1 MTRAMTL
8 IKMYFVGSLRALT
21 QDVSRRLFEQVS
33 FSFRTG
39 PCLPLFPH
47 LALQDVSDTAQMHL
61 LYTRFTTVAGQLAPL
76 LGEFERRAR
85 THPEE
90 LGALLSECHAAYFA
104 ARKSLL
110 VARLTEQIRGLDPT
124 RTELVELVRFSSA
137 SCSQE
142 SNRHTTPHER
152 VSLQTRSGCSYLKQL
167 CTEEFD
173 LYRAFFSSGKE
184 GL

>member
-21 QDVSRRLFEQVS
+21 QDVSRRLHEQVP
-33 FSFRTG
+33 FFLRTRLS
-39 PCLPLFPH
+39 LPPFPH

-85 THPEE
+85 SHPEE
-90 LGALLSECHAAYFA
+90 LGALLSECHAAYFS

-124 RTELVELVRFSSA
+124 RTELVELVRFFSLPPRKSDG
-137 SCSQE
+137 
-142 SNRHTTPHER
+142 HTTRRER
-152 VSLQTRSGCSYLKQL
+152 LSPQTRSGCSYLKQL

-184 GL
+184 EL

>member
-1 MTRAMTL
+1 MTL

-21 QDVSRRLFEQVS
+21 QDVSRRLFEQVP
-33 FSFRTG
+33 FSLRMS
-39 PCLPLFPH
+39 LPFPH

-90 LGALLSECHAAYFA
+90 LGALLSECHAAYFG

-124 RTELVELVRFSSA
+124 RTELVELVRFFSSHCVPR
-137 SCSQE
+137 SWIVI
-142 SNRHTTPHER
+142 RPER
-152 VSLQTRSGCSYLKQL
+152 L
-167 CTEEFD
+167 
-173 LYRAFFSSGKE
+173 LYRHVLGVAT
-184 GL
+184 